1 MLTDPHVL
9 TWLPSKSSRLCFWC
23 FEVMH
28 YFKEFIMWFHD
39 RQSQPHLRLLIIFS
53 RWSAIIMI
61 SILWQS
67 SFECQGEIFKMIPSR
82 YETYSTAS
90 SFEKPLCQPN
100 VKSINVF
107 FSVVNIMW
115 NYMQSKQYKQCHPW
129 KRILEKRCIFWRKLC
144 WCQ

>member
-1 MLTDPHVL
+1 MENMNLGQIKIGEYQATAVL
-9 TWLPSKSSRLCFWC
+9 YINKKTVWSGNQEWLRDRKWRYDTKDSLYAKSSWLNSIKRNQAEC
-23 FEVMH
+23 H
-28 YFKEFIMWFHD
+28 I
-39 RQSQPHLRLLIIFS
+39 S

-107 FSVVNIMW
+107 FGCKYYVEL
-115 NYMQSKQYKQCHPW
+115 HA
-129 KRILEKRCIFWRKLC
+129 ILAI
-144 WCQ
+144 